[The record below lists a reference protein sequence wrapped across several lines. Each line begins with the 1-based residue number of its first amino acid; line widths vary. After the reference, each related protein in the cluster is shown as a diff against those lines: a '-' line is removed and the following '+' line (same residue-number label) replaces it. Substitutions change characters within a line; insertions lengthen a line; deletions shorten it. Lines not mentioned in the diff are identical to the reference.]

1 MSYFITGTDT
11 NIGKTLI
18 SSWLCLHTK
27 YDYFKPVQSGT
38 IESIDRFEVR
48 RLSDALCYPECYSL
62 KNPLSPHLAARHDS
76 VEIDLNSINLPQS
89 QKLIVEG
96 AGGVFV
102 PLNDQY
108 VMLDLMVKFNL
119 PVIIVARTTLG
130 TINHTLLT
138 IQAIRQRGLTIA
150 GVILSGEPNADNAA
164 AIEHYGSVPVLATL
178 PLLPTI
184 NKQELEKI
192 PLPEK
197 LKTLF

>member
-11 NIGKTLI
+11 NIGKTLV

-27 YDYFKPVQSGT
+27 YNYFKPIQSGT
-38 IESIDRFEVR
+38 IESVDRLEVQ
-48 RLSDALCYPECYSL
+48 RLSGTFCYSECYSL
-62 KNPLSPHLAARHDS
+62 KEPLSPHMAARH
-76 VEIDLNSINLPQS
+76 EGIRIDLSTINLPQTS
-89 QKLIVEG
+89 NLIVEG

-150 GVILSGEPNADNAA
+150 GVILSGEPNADNAT
-164 AIEHYGSVPVLATL
+164 AIEHYGNVSVLATL
-178 PLLPTI
+178 PLLPII
-184 NKQELEKI
+184 NKQELQNI

>member
-27 YDYFKPVQSGT
+27 YDYFKPIQSGT
-38 IESIDRFEVR
+38 SESIDRLEVQ

-62 KNPLSPHLAARHDS
+62 KAPLSPHLAARNEGVH
-76 VEIDLNSINLPQS
+76 IDLNSIKLPQS
-89 QKLIVEG
+89 PKFIVEG
-96 AGGVFV
+96 VGGILV

-119 PVIIVARTTLG
+119 PVIIVARTSLG
-130 TINHTLLT
+130 TINHTLMT

-150 GVILSGEPNADNAA
+150 GVIFSGEPNTDNAA
-164 AIEHYGSVPVLATL
+164 AIEHYGKVPILATL
-178 PLLPTI
+178 PLLPLI
-184 NKQELEKI
+184 SKQELEKI
-192 PLPEK
+192 HLSPN
-197 LKTLF
+197 LKNLF